1 MPSARSREEFDEDG
15 QESAEFPRPVR
26 RRMMAMLML
35 NLLRHWYWIV
45 CGLILGVLAANY
57 YLAKTPPRFTATASL
72 LIKQQTTTVM
82 QRDQVD
88 AIDLR
93 SQEAMATIAARI
105 TRMELLKRVATR
117 SDVRRFSGLVPPTVH
132 YLPAWLHS
140 KSAKSDPAGAA
151 PPPPDELAAWIDKWL
166 AVSIRR
172 GTRLLDISITHPVPE
187 VAKGVADA
195 IAREYLAE
203 IANDNTQDRS
213 KSITVLENKSTE
225 ARMSL
230 RSAES
235 ILEGYTRS
243 IEISKALDQ
252 KELEGAT
259 LERRYL
265 PRHPRMIAINSE
277 ISQLRESFIR
287 EFEVARDVNKDQ
299 IKDLKDQTKLEMI
312 CKELPAREK
321 DPDQYI
327 RAARQQLLACI
338 RVLDGEIKSSTLVFN
353 SMLTRIQET
362 GVNRESSES
371 SAELSEFAGVPG
383 VPSEPNVHKV
393 LATGAVAGLAAG
405 FLLVLVLGR
414 LNNKFHIVSQVL
426 DETGI
431 CVLGAVSDIK
441 FQRLADAVIHERKG
455 RPGNQRATYEHWHNS
470 IVFRSHS
477 ATSTHAEMFRS
488 LRASIAL
495 LGDRTQ
501 RKITLFTSSLPGEG
515 KTLTATNFAASAAQ
529 QGRKT
534 LLIDLDLCRP
544 KVHEMFG
551 ISGKRKRDGITE
563 CLANLTSFED
573 AIFRDT
579 GEANLHLILSG
590 KRPPN
595 AGELL
600 ESGRLGEILDQA
612 CRTYDVVVLDTAP
625 ILAVADTR
633 FIAPLAHNV
642 CFVVRA
648 GYVSKGA
655 VRRTLAIIEEDG
667 IQPSGIIFNGY
678 KERRFLMGEN
688 YSYGYYKSSRTGRS
702 SRYRFDG
709 YRCGET

>member
-1 MPSARSREEFDEDG
+1 
-15 QESAEFPRPVR
+15 
-26 RRMMAMLML
+26 MMAMLML

-287 EFEVARDVNKDQ
+287 EYEVARDVNKDQ
-299 IKDLKDQTKLEMI
+299 IKM
-312 CKELPAREK
+312 
-321 DPDQYI
+321 
-327 RAARQQLLACI
+327 
-338 RVLDGEIKSSTLVFN
+338 
-353 SMLTRIQET
+353 
-362 GVNRESSES
+362 ES
-371 SAELSEFAGVPG
+371 
-383 VPSEPNVHKV
+383 
-393 LATGAVAGLAAG
+393 
-405 FLLVLVLGR
+405 
-414 LNNKFHIVSQVL
+414 KFS
-426 DETGI
+426 DD
-431 CVLGAVSDIK
+431 LGAD
-441 FQRLADAVIHERKG
+441 
-455 RPGNQRATYEHWHNS
+455 
-470 IVFRSHS
+470 
-477 ATSTHAEMFRS
+477 S
-488 LRASIAL
+488 L
-495 LGDRTQ
+495 DTV
-501 RKITLFTSSLPGEG
+501 E
-515 KTLTATNFAASAAQ
+515 
-529 QGRKT
+529 
-534 LLIDLDLCRP
+534 LIMEL
-544 KVHEMFG
+544 ENEFG
-551 ISGKRKRDGITE
+551 VQIPD
-563 CLANLTSFED
+563 ED
-573 AIFRDT
+573 AEKIGT
-579 GEANLHLILSG
+579 VQ
-590 KRPPN
+590 
-595 AGELL
+595 
-600 ESGRLGEILDQA
+600 QA
-612 CRTYDVVVLDTAP
+612 IDYIV
-625 ILAVADTR
+625 
-633 FIAPLAHNV
+633 N
-642 CFVVRA
+642 
-648 GYVSKGA
+648 K
-655 VRRTLAIIEEDG
+655 
-667 IQPSGIIFNGY
+667 
-678 KERRFLMGEN
+678 K
-688 YSYGYYKSSRTGRS
+688 
-702 SRYRFDG
+702 
-709 YRCGET
+709 